1 MGGVRGL
8 CTSLP
13 GYFRV
18 IYLVWRYSITY
29 GMGAWEKAVLE
40 KLTMA
45 LLASTMGM
53 VPQLEQKML
62 TSGLHC

>member
-29 GMGAWEKAVLE
+29 GIGAWGRAVL
-40 KLTMA
+40 KKSMMTLQ
-45 LLASTMGM
+45 ASTMRMGR
-53 VPQLEQKML
+53 QLEQRML
-62 TSGLHC
+62 TSGLHY